1 MNDKPSRRSFL
12 AAGLA
17 LPAAALASTTTASLG
32 EQMKPRPAQTSSGGL
47 SYGVLGKTGL
57 KPTRVS
63 FGCMITSDQS
73 VVERAA
79 DLGIN
84 YFDTA
89 RGYQNGNNERMLGAA
104 VKSRRKDV
112 MISTKTSAHSK
123 QDALRDI
130 DTSLRELGT
139 DYVDV
144 WQLHDRRSAEDLND
158 DMLEAQRMAKEAGK
172 VRFLGVSTHSGQPE
186 LIPAVIKKV
195 PHFDMIQTSYNFTM
209 DPAMDTLI
217 EAAVKAG
224 VGIVA
229 MKVMA
234 GGFRGAGPGQRP
246 SEVLKREGAS
256 LAALKWALKNPNVSN
271 AIPSITDMEQLD
283 ENMRAMSVPFSDADQ
298 KILVA
303 QLEYIR
309 PLYCRT
315 CGNCAGKCPQGIPVA
330 DVLRWLSYS
339 EGYGEFQLARES
351 FLSLPSEVRDV
362 RCDKCTTCAIQCPN
376 GVKVVERLR
385 TAQALF
391 AG

>member
-17 LPAAALASTTTASLG
+17 LPAAALASTTTPSLL
-32 EQMKPRPAQTSSGGL
+32 EQVKPGPAQTSAGGL
-47 SYGVLGKTGL
+47 TYRVLGKTGL

-63 FGCMITSDQS
+63 FGCMITSDPS
-73 VVERAA
+73 VVVRAA

-89 RGYQNGNNERMLGAA
+89 RGYQSGNNERMLGAA
-104 VKSRRKDV
+104 LKSRRKDV
-112 MISTKTSAHSK
+112 MISTKTNAHAR

-130 DTSLRELGT
+130 DTSLRELVT

-144 WQLHDRRSAEDLND
+144 WQLHDRRSASDLND
-158 DMLEAQRMAKEAGK
+158 DVLEAQQMAKKAGK
-172 VRFLGVSTHSGQPE
+172 VRFLGVSCHSGQPE
-186 LIPAVIKKV
+186 LIPAVIKKL
-195 PHFDMIQTSYNFTM
+195 PHFDLIQTAYNFTL
-209 DPAMDTLI
+209 DPAMDTLV
-217 EAAVKAG
+217 ESAVKAG

-234 GGFRGAGPGQRP
+234 GGFRAVWPWQKGYWALR
-246 SEVLKREGAS
+246 REGAM
-256 LAALKWALKNPNVSN
+256 LAALKWALRNPNVSN

-283 ENMRAMSVPFSDADQ
+283 ENLRAMSVPFSDADQ
-298 KILVA
+298 KILSA

-309 PLYCRT
+309 PLYCRM
-315 CGNCAGKCPQGIPVA
+315 CGNCTGRCPQGIPVA

-351 FLSLPSEVRDV
+351 FLSLPSRVRDV
-362 RCDKCTTCAIQCPN
+362 RCDSCTTCAIQCPN
-376 GVKVVERLR
+376 GVNVVERLR
-385 TAQALF
+385 TAQELF
-391 AG
+391 A